1 MKKNEIMNTKGN
13 NLLNDAQKIIETSQK
28 YAFRAVNVAL
38 IRRNWLL
45 GKRIAEEE
53 LQGKGRAEYGAEI
66 IKELSLELTR
76 IYGNGFDFSSLY
88 KYLDF
93 YKAFPNIFHT
103 VSGKSNN
110 SIIDTESLNSDDNKM
125 SLTIENKDV
134 IILDTVCPKSETTIL
149 DTGSPNSDDNKMSL
163 TIDISEDTILDTV
176 CPKSFSLLTWSHYRT
191 LLQVKDPDAR
201 DWYMKEAADQTWS
214 VRTLQRNISSQYY
227 FRLLKSQKKDLVKKE
242 MLEKTAEF
250 QKDKFEIIKEK
261 RLIYFQKQEIK
272 YYE

>member
-1 MKKNEIMNTKGN
+1 MKKEEIMEIKNN
-13 NLLNDAQKIIETSQK
+13 NLLNDAQTIIETSQK
-28 YAFRAVNVAL
+28 FAYRAVNVAL

-66 IKELSLELTR
+66 IKELSMELTR
-76 IYGNGFDFSSLY
+76 IYGNGFTKTNLY
-88 KYLDF
+88 TFTEF
-93 YKAFPNIFHT
+93 YKAFQNIFQSAIGKLKDTFQDDMSYISDNNNNRQLIDNYNDVIFHS
-103 VSGKSNN
+103 VSGKS
-110 SIIDTESLNSDDNKM
+110 
-125 SLTIENKDV
+125 EN
-134 IILDTVCPKSETTIL
+134 TIL
-149 DTGSPNSDDNKMSL
+149 DSVS
-163 TIDISEDTILDTV
+163 
-176 CPKSFSLLTWSHYRT
+176 PKSFTLLTWTHFRI
-191 LLQVKDPDAR
+191 LLQVKDPEAR